1 VNRRASAPIVIEGP
15 HRRPTTAAHLLA
27 AAVGIVFACAAVA
40 HIAASIVRAAP

>member
-1 VNRRASAPIVIEGP
+1 MTRRASAPIEIEGP

-40 HIAASIVRAAP
+40 HIVSANVRAAP